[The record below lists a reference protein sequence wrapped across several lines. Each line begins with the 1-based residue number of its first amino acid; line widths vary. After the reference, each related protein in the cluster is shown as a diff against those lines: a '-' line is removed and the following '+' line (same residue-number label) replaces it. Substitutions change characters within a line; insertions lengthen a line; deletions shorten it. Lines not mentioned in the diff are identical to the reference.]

1 MDSEASMNQEPQPR
15 DPLRFF
21 TFAGRLLF
29 LVTLLVSGG
38 LFAWVVLYGGER
50 VPTGSYPVALILIP
64 VVIGAAIF
72 FVVAELVLRLFG
84 IPVWAAK
91 NDAGVQ
97 QGAPPNGGPGTPPSD
112 PGVGKG
118 PPSVS

>member
-1 MDSEASMNQEPQPR
+1 MNQEPRPR

-38 LFAWVVLYGGER
+38 LFAWVVLYGGDR
-50 VPTGSYPVALILIP
+50 VPTGSYPVAFVLIP
-64 VVIGAAIF
+64 VVIGAAVF

-84 IPVWAAK
+84 IRVWAAK
-91 NDAGVQ
+91 SDAVQ
-97 QGAPPNGGPGTPPSD
+97 PAASPNGGPAEPPGNSEA
-112 PGVGKG
+112 GGG